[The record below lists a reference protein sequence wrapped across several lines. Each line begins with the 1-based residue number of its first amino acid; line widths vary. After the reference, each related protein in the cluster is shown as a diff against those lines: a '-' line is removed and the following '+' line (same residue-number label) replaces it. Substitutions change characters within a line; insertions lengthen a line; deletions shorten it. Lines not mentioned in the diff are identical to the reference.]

1 MKLLFVTACFYP
13 DLESV
18 KLLMESARLVGIPM
32 NTYGMGK
39 SYTPMDAKINGLV
52 ESLKSAGAAEY
63 THVLYTDGADSF
75 LTWDEKSIIAAYAF
89 QGSPPCLISAEKECA
104 PITDLEEE
112 FPSKDHYRYPCAGG
126 FMGEIP
132 YLVEIL
138 QWLKKYQDRSGI
150 ECNDQAFW
158 QMGIIEDNIAMI
170 DSECE
175 VFQTMSGGAILDLV
189 WDKENGAYYN
199 TITESHPC
207 VLHFNGRVKGIE
219 ATYEQWKHNRKNSRK
234 SSRAN

>member
-1 MKLLFVTACFYP
+1 MKLLFVTACYYETP
-13 DLESV
+13 DPIT
-18 KLLMESARLVGIPM
+18 RLWNSGQILGINLFP
-32 NTYGMGK
+32 YGLWQGYNAIK
-39 SYTPMDAKINGLV
+39 AKIDGLV
-52 ESLKSAGAAEY
+52 EHLKAWGVDY

-89 QGSPPCLISAEKECA
+89 QGSPPCLISAEMECA

-112 FPSKDHYRYPCAGG
+112 FPSKNHYRYPCAGG

-132 YLVEIL
+132 YLVETL
-138 QWLKKYQDRSGI
+138 QWLKKYQDRPGI

-175 VFQTMSGGAILDLV
+175 VFQTMSGKAILDLV

-234 SSRAN
+234 SSRAG